1 MFPSL
6 CQKIGLSLLLAF
18 APAFALSAGET
29 SIPGF
34 VPEHRNGR
42 TAFRSYGP
50 DDGLSSMGINQ
61 LTQDREGFLWAGTDI
76 GAFRYDGQRFLHLSR
91 RDGLHADTV
100 SFLWA
105 DPKGGVWVSSGNG
118 LVRVQGTQV
127 QRLEAKA
134 GLPEWTAFSM
144 ARDDRG
150 RLWIAMG
157 KQGLFREDRMD
168 HFEKVPTS
176 PRPWVVT
183 YAPRHGGMFVFGPED
198 RGLFYAQDGST
209 RAFSRKEGLGLE
221 PLAALEDGEGRLWL
235 LDRNGLS
242 YKGLS
247 DAAFRPF
254 SHPVVAT
261 GGQVRT
267 LTGDGKGGLWVATV
281 AGLLHIQGQRY
292 RVLNA
297 GSGLPT
303 HSATTALVDREGSL
317 WVAFG
322 GLYRELGLGAWS
334 NQTTADGLPTDLV
347 WTLLRDAKGRLW
359 AGTERGLAVQ
369 DGPRWKPVAGTES
382 LPVFSLIPE
391 PDGSLLASG
400 TGLDIFYVDPTG
412 RSVLRHRLPGL
423 DALKVG
429 GIKLLRSRTG
439 HIWAVAGNELLR
451 LTHSG
456 RTLKVEARLSPP
468 AGNTLSADV
477 LLEDR
482 EGRLWIAG
490 GTGLFEFHQGQWR
503 RYGQKEGL
511 LSDALGGLAEAPDG
525 SLVTCYRDTL
535 GVTRLRLEK
544 AGIRVLQHLRETT
557 GELPTDAIFSVH
569 VDGSG
574 QLWLNTNIGAVLV
587 QEKGYRTFGR
597 ASGLINQDMVQGAFF
612 PDPQGGVWFGSSG
625 GLVFFDANR
634 FPWGLA
640 APKPNLSGL
649 RFGTKDLSGKVTD
662 LLRVQPK
669 DNTFEVQ
676 LGCLSYSMEKAFQ
689 YESRLAG
696 LEEEW
701 RADVIPQARYTAL
714 PPGRYQ
720 YQARVLFD
728 GRVGPETT
736 LDFEVLPRWYQTW
749 IFRILAGLSL
759 IPLIGGI
766 SAWRNRRLRTQN
778 ERLEALVSARTLQ
791 LEEANRQL
799 EDQMLHDPLTGLYNR
814 RFLTLTLPEQMAR
827 IVRELEGA
835 KDQVRPFL
843 GGHPMAFLLL
853 DVDHFKRVNDEH
865 GHGAGDEV
873 LIELAKRFREATR
886 DTDTVIRWGGEEFLV
901 VARQLGNSDP
911 ATLAERLRSA
921 VESRPFVLEGGVSL
935 SLTVSVGFCP
945 FPLGNRLPTMA
956 WDKAVMLADRAL
968 YAAKRSGRNRW
979 IGLDEGPAFDA
990 DELAAFAGHPDIPGL
1005 LQRNLLHGVSQH
1017 NEVPSEAWL

>member
-1 MFPSL
+1 MFPAL
-6 CQKIGLSLLLAF
+6 CRNLGLSVLLTLA
-18 APAFALSAGET
+18 LGAGE
-29 SIPGF
+29 IPLPGF
-34 VPEHRNGR
+34 VQEPRIGR

-50 DDGLSSMGINQ
+50 DEGLSSMGINQ
-61 LTQDREGFLWAGTDI
+61 LAQDREGFLWVGTDI
-76 GAFRYDGQRFLHLSR
+76 GAFRYDGQRFLQLSR
-91 RDGLHADTV
+91 REGLPADTV
-100 SFLWA
+100 GLLWA
-105 DPKGGVWVSSGNG
+105 DPNGGVWVGAGNG
-118 LVRVQGTQV
+118 LVRVRGTQV
-127 QRLEAKA
+127 QRMEAKT
-134 GLPEWTAFSM
+134 GLPEWTALSM
-144 ARDDRG
+144 ARDDGG

-157 KQGLFREDRMD
+157 KQGLYREDATD
-168 HFEKVPTS
+168 HFVKVPTS
-176 PRPWVVT
+176 PRPWVVAF
-183 YAPRHGGMFVFGPED
+183 APRHGGTLVLGPED
-198 RGLFYAQDGST
+198 RGIFYAKDGST
-209 RAFSRKEGLGLE
+209 QVFSRKDGLGHE
-221 PLAALEDGEGRLWL
+221 PVAALEDGEGRLWV
-235 LDRNGLS
+235 LDKNGLS
-242 YKGLS
+242 YKGIS
-247 DAAFRPF
+247 DTAFRPF
-254 SHPVVAT
+254 AHPMVAT

-292 RVLNA
+292 RVM
-297 GSGLPT
+297 GSQSGLPT
-303 HSATTALVDREGSL
+303 QSAATALVDREGSL

-359 AGTERGLAVQ
+359 AGTERGLAIQ
-369 DGPRWKPVAGTES
+369 DGLRWKPMPGTES

-391 PDGSLLASG
+391 PDGGLLASG
-400 TGLDIFYVDPTG
+400 TGLDIFYVDPAG

-423 DALKVG
+423 DPLKVG

-439 HIWAVAGNELLR
+439 HIWAAAGNELLR
-451 LTHSG
+451 LTHEG

-468 AGNTLSADV
+468 MGSSISADV

-503 RYGQKEGL
+503 RYGQAEGL
-511 LSDALGGLAEAPDG
+511 LSDALGGLVEAPDG
-525 SLVTCYRDTL
+525 SLLACYRDTL
-535 GVTRLRLEK
+535 GVTRLRRET
-544 AGIRVLQHLRETT
+544 AGVRVLQHLREAT

-569 VDGSG
+569 VDRSG
-574 QLWLNTNIGAVLV
+574 RVWLNTNIGAVLL
-587 QEKGYRTFGR
+587 QERGYRTFGR
-597 ASGLINQDMVQGAFF
+597 ASGLFNQDMVQGAFF
-612 PDPQGGVWFGSSG
+612 HDPKGGVWFGSSG
-625 GLVFFDANR
+625 GLVIFDPDR
-634 FPWGLA
+634 YPWSLP
-640 APKPNLSGL
+640 APKPSLALL
-649 RFGTKDLSGKVTD
+649 RFGTKEFSGKVTD
-662 LLRVQPK
+662 LIRVPPK

-676 LGCLSYSMEKAFQ
+676 LGYLSYSMEKSFR
-689 YESRLAG
+689 YESRLDG
-696 LEEEW
+696 LEEAW

-720 YQARVLFD
+720 YQVRVSYD
-728 GRVGPETT
+728 GRVGPMTT

-749 IFRILAGLSL
+749 VFRILAGLSL

-791 LEEANRQL
+791 LEQANRQL

-865 GHGAGDEV
+865 GHGAGDQV
-873 LIELAKRFREATR
+873 LVELAKRFREATR

-911 ATLAERLRSA
+911 ATLADRLRTA
-921 VESRPFVLEGGVSL
+921 VESRPFELEGGVAL

-1005 LQRNLLHGVSQH
+1005 LHRNLLHGLSQYH
-1017 NEVPSEAWL
+1017 EVPDEAWL